1 MANALNLDNGFEA
14 VSQVFKNKLQQDLKF
29 REKLAE
35 GICAS
40 LEKAGLEAP
49 PIETTAE
56 NIRLGE
62 TLNVAAGQ
70 EKITAAAFWWG
81 YHFVIPEAVMKEFSK
96 VSDVVAAFM
105 AYGGSLIAASGGTLA
120 PLVAIVA
127 AYVSVQL
134 ALMQAVNQGKGVYLS
149 ATWISPVILVPTPI
163 T

>member
-1 MANALNLDNGFEA
+1 MTNALNLDNGFEA
-14 VSQVFKNKLQQDLKF
+14 VSQVFENKLQQDLKF
-29 REKLAE
+29 REKVAE

-49 PIETTAE
+49 PTETTTE

-62 TLNVAAGQ
+62 TLDVAAGPV
-70 EKITAAAFWWG
+70 ITAAAFWWG

-96 VSDVVAAFM
+96 VSDVFAAFM

-120 PLVAIVA
+120 SLVAIVA

-134 ALMQAVNQGKGVYLS
+134 VLMQAVNQGKGVYLS
-149 ATWISPVILVPTPI
+149 ATWISPVILVSTPI